1 MNNISLL
8 ILLLTVGMLLIGA
21 EIFLPGAVLGVMGA
35 MALLGAIIVAFGI
48 SLSCGFY
55 TAFGIFIL
63 TVVTV
68 ALWVKFFPRS
78 SIGRK
83 MTLDQDGVL
92 FKATESRHA
101 LLGRKGT
108 VCSALRPAG
117 YAMIEGQRVDVI
129 SEGGIIDPGEPVEVI
144 KVEGNRVIVRK
155 SST

>member
-1 MNNISLL
+1 MNNITLL

-35 MALLGAIIVAFGI
+35 MALLGAIIVAFSI

-63 TVVTV
+63 TVITV

-83 MTLDQDGVL
+83 MTLDQNGVL
-92 FKATESRHA
+92 FKATESHHA
-101 LLGRKGT
+101 LMGRKGT

-117 YAMIEGQRVDVI
+117 YAMIEGRRVDVI
-129 SEGGIIDPGEPVEVI
+129 SEGGIIDRGEPVEVI
-144 KVEGNRVIVRK
+144 KVEGSRVIVRK
-155 SST
+155 STP